1 MKSCLLKYLLLT
13 LLLFGSSVS
22 VSGQYYGLSFASRET
37 VQDLRTGLDLSPGNK
52 LCFDQSFQLSF
63 DISFRPDQL
72 EYFGYIFRII
82 NEKNQNFDLI
92 SNLNSPIEDHFVV
105 INRGI
110 SAPHSFELEKTGI
123 FQRWNTFTFHFD
135 LENQEV
141 TYSFL
146 GVKKTQAI
154 SFEKNSCFKLLF
166 GSNDYPKFKT
176 TDVPPMKIRNIL
188 IHQGQELTYEW
199 LLDDFSGQT
208 ASENIA
214 NQDGHVAHPLWVK
227 EMRMSWKLLKT
238 FSTEGPI
245 SVAFDEKEEQIHF
258 VGLDSLITFS
268 CANNQMTHVPY
279 ESGRQHLLRG
289 NQSLINQQTGELY
302 TIYLDQQIVATF
314 NKEARTWDKNFNP
327 PQRITDNWQFN
338 KFYSERDS
346 SIYMLGGYG
355 HFTYKNKVR
364 RYHLP
369 TSTWD
374 SIIPP
379 ADPFVPRYLFALGQ
393 VDGGAYLLGGYG
405 TETGQQVHNPT
416 NLYDLLYFNS
426 KDKSFAKVTELKIKD
441 EEFVFANSLI
451 VHEQARTYYGLIFS
465 KHLFNSN
472 LQLIKGSLDS
482 ADYTLLGN
490 KIPYK
495 FYDINSFVDL
505 FYSPKLD
512 KYFVVTLFHDTEDQ
526 TEVAIYSIA
535 NPPLP
540 LIQEAKSLWRYELL
554 YVLLAV
560 AGIIVVAGLL
570 YYLSRKKFRPVR
582 EPSIESIFPAP
593 ITGLKESVPA
603 NQKNLIYLFGVF
615 QIFDNDGDDITK
627 NFTPLIRELFL
638 VILLFTIR
646 WERGISSEKLK
657 ELLWNDK
664 SAESARN
671 NRSVNIAKLKAIL
684 SNVKGCQI
692 SKETG
697 YWKVNLDPSKISVD
711 YLQYRQIVQEKN
723 LQQKKSIQ
731 ELVFLVQRGSFLSN
745 LEYEWLDSFKSE
757 ISNEVIDIYIHFAN
771 ATDISKDP
779 EFMIEIAN
787 YIFYFDMVNEEA
799 MMLKC
804 KALVYLGKHS
814 LAKKVF
820 ENFKKEYK
828 NIYNEEFLKDFHFVL
843 E

>member
-13 LLLFGSSVS
+13 FTLFCFSVS

-37 VQDLRTGLDLSPGNK
+37 VQDLRTGLDLSPENM
-52 LCFDQSFQLSF
+52 LCFDKSFQLSF

-92 SNLNSPIEDHFVV
+92 SNLTSPTGDHFVV
-105 INRGI
+105 INQGI
-110 SAPHSFELEKTGI
+110 SAPHSFDLEKTGI
-123 FQRWNTFTFHFD
+123 FQRWNTFTFNFD
-135 LENQEV
+135 LDNQEV

-146 GVKKTQAI
+146 GAKKTQPI
-154 SFEKNSCFKLLF
+154 SFEKKSCLKLLF
-166 GSNDYPKFKT
+166 GANDFPKFKT
-176 TDVPPMKIRNIL
+176 TDVPPMKIRNI
-188 IHQGQELTYEW
+188 IVHEGQELTYEW
-199 LLDDFSGQT
+199 PLDEYSGQT
-208 ASENIA
+208 AKEYIA
-214 NQDGHVAHPLWVK
+214 NQNGHVEHPLWVK

-238 FSTEGPI
+238 FATEGPI

-268 CANNQMTHVPY
+268 CANSQMMHVPY
-279 ESGRQHLLRG
+279 ESGRQNLLRG

-302 TIYLDQQIVATF
+302 TIYLDQHIVARF
-314 NKEARTWDKNFNP
+314 NKESRTWDKNFSP

-338 KFYSERDS
+338 KFYSELDS

-355 HFTYKNKVR
+355 HFIYKNMVR

-374 SIIPP
+374 SIIPS
-379 ADPFVPRYLFALGQ
+379 ANSFVPRYLSALGQ
-393 VDGGAYLLGGYG
+393 TDTGAYLLGGYG
-405 TETGQQVHNPT
+405 TESGQQIHNPT
-416 NLYDLLYFNS
+416 NLYDLLYFNTKNKTFDKITDLKV
-426 KDKSFAKVTELKIKD
+426 KDKEC
-441 EEFVFANSLI
+441 VFANSLI
-451 VHEQARTYYGLIFS
+451 VHEKERTYYGLIFS
-465 KHLFNSN
+465 KHLFNSH

-482 ADYTLLGN
+482 ADYTLLGD

-495 FYDINSFVDL
+495 FYDINSFADL
-505 FYSPKLD
+505 FYSPNLD
-512 KYFVVTLFHDTEDQ
+512 KYFVVTLFHNTEDQ
-526 TEVAIYSIA
+526 TEVAIYSIV

-540 LIQEAKSLWRYELL
+540 VMQEEKSSWSHEMI
-554 YVLLAV
+554 YVLLAISGSIFFAV
-560 AGIIVVAGLL
+560 ALFYFRGRK
-570 YYLSRKKFRPVR
+570 LSQVR
-582 EPSIESIFPAP
+582 EPSIESTYLAP
-593 ITGLKESVPA
+593 VSEPKEIAPA
-603 NQKNLIYLFGVF
+603 NHINLVYLFGVF
-615 QIFDNDGDDITK
+615 QLFDNEGNDITK

-671 NRSVNIAKLKAIL
+671 NRSVNIAKLKTIL
-684 SNVKGCQI
+684 SNVKGCEV

-697 YWKVNLDPSKISVD
+697 YWKVNLDPSIISVD
-711 YLQYRQIVQEKN
+711 YLQYQHIVHEKN
-723 LQQKKSIQ
+723 LRDKKSIQ
-731 ELVFLVQRGSFLSN
+731 ELIGLVQRGSFLSN
-745 LEYEWLDSFKSE
+745 LEYEWLDSFKAE

-771 ATDISKDP
+771 STDISKDP

-804 KALVYLGKHS
+804 KALVHLGKHS

-820 ENFKKEYK
+820 ENFRKEYK
-828 NIYNEEFLKDFHFVL
+828 NIYGEDFIKDFQTIL
-843 E
+843 D

>member
-1 MKSCLLKYLLLT
+1 MKSCFLKCLLPA
-13 LLLFGSSVS
+13 LLFFGSTVS
-22 VSGQYYGLSFASRET
+22 VSGQHYGLSFASSET
-37 VQDLRTGLDLSPGNK
+37 VQDLRTGLDLSPENT
-52 LCFDQSFQLSF
+52 LCFDQSFQISF

-72 EYFGYIFRII
+72 EYFGYIFRVVD
-82 NEKNQNFDLI
+82 EKNQNFDLI
-92 SNLNSPIEDHFVV
+92 SNLTSPTGDHFVI
-105 INRGI
+105 INQGI
-110 SAPHSFELEKTGI
+110 SSPHSFDLENTGV

-146 GVKKTQAI
+146 GAKKTQAL

-166 GSNDYPKFKT
+166 GSNDYPKFST
-176 TDVPPMKIRNIL
+176 TDVPPMKIRNIR
-188 IHQGQELTYEW
+188 IHEGQELTYEW
-199 LLDDFSGQT
+199 LLDEYSGQT
-208 ASENIA
+208 ATENIA
-214 NQDGHVAHPLWVK
+214 QQDGHVVQPMWVK
-227 EMRMSWKLLKT
+227 EMRMNWKLLKT
-238 FSTEGPI
+238 FTTEGPI

-258 VGLDSLITFS
+258 VGLDSLITFT
-268 CANNQMTHVPY
+268 CANSQMMHVPY
-279 ESGRQHLLRG
+279 KSGRQHLLRG
-289 NQSLINQQTGELY
+289 NQSLINQHTGALY
-302 TIYLDQQIVATF
+302 TIYLDQHIVATF
-314 NKEARTWDKNFNP
+314 DKETRTWDKNFNP

-338 KFYSERDS
+338 KFYSEADS

-369 TSTWD
+369 TATWD

-379 ADPFVPRYLFALGQ
+379 ADSFVPRYLSALGQ
-393 VDGGAYLLGGYG
+393 VDSGAYLLGGYG
-405 TETGQQVHNPT
+405 TETGQQIHNPA
-416 NLYDLLYFNS
+416 NLYDLLYFNTNDNRFE
-426 KDKSFAKVTELKIKD
+426 KITELKVKD

-465 KHLFNSN
+465 KHLFNSD

-482 ADYTLLGN
+482 ADYTLLGS

-495 FYDINSFVDL
+495 FYDINSFADL
-505 FYSPKLD
+505 FYSPDLD
-512 KYFVVTLFHDTEDQ
+512 RFFVVTLFHNTDNQ
-526 TEVAIYSIA
+526 TEVAVYSIA

-540 LIQEAKSLWRYELL
+540 VRQDAKTSWSYELPYIL
-554 YVLLAV
+554 VAA
-560 AGIIVVAGLL
+560 AGIIVLAGVLF
-570 YYLSRKKFRPVR
+570 YLS
-582 EPSIESIFPAP
+582 SIKLKADRAPAVESFSAAP
-593 ITGLKESVPA
+593 ISVSKETGSTKH
-603 NQKNLIYLFGVF
+603 KNVIYLFGVF
-615 QIFDNDGDDITK
+615 QLFDNDGNDITK

-684 SNVKGCQI
+684 ANVEGCGI

-697 YWKVNLDPSKISVD
+697 YWKVNLDPAIVKVD
-711 YLQYRQIVQEKN
+711 YLQYQDIVQQKN
-723 LQQKKSIQ
+723 LLDKKSIQ
-731 ELVFLVQRGSFLSN
+731 ELVYLVQRGSFLSN
-745 LEYEWLDSFKSE
+745 LEYEWLDSFKAE

-771 ATDISKDP
+771 ASDISTDP
-779 EFMIEIAN
+779 DFMIEIAN

-804 KALVYLGKHS
+804 KALVHLGKHS

-828 NIYNEEFLKDFHFVL
+828 NIYNEAFIKDFHTIL
-843 E
+843 D